1 MQSLDLS
8 LALKATDGDVELLGD
23 VIQAF
28 LEEYPG
34 LLKDIQRGIS
44 ENDCKTVQ
52 RASHTVK
59 GTLRLFGNTPARELA
74 QKLEELSQASVLN
87 DAPNLYAS
95 LASALETLRI
105 QLDESFQSLNARHRS

>member
-44 ENDCKTVQ
+44 EKDCKTVQ
-52 RASHTVK
+52 RASHTIK
-59 GTLRLFGNTPARELA
+59 GTLRLFGNTPARDLA
-74 QKLEELSQASVLN
+74 QQLEELSQALTLKE
-87 DAPNLYAS
+87 APNLYAS
-95 LASALETLRI
+95 LQSALETLRI
-105 QLDESFQSLNARHRS
+105 QLDVSFQSLNARHGN